1 VFGGLTLCSDG
12 DHYLADLGIRL
23 HVAVGV
29 DDLRER
35 EGLADTGFEGAV
47 GKIIEHVLLRFEELL
62 RKLIW
67 IRHNFEEGVSL
78 DGQVLA

>member
-1 VFGGLTLCSDG
+1 MRLCSDG
-12 DHYLADLGIRL
+12 DDYLADLGVRL

-35 EGLADTGFEGAV
+35 EGLADAGFEGAF
-47 GKIIEHVLLRFEELL
+47 GKIVEHVLLRFEELL
-62 RKLIW
+62 WKLIW
-67 IRHNFEEGVSL
+67 IRNNFEEGVSL